1 MSESTLA
8 KESARKQKELDE
20 LQEKLEIEQKEKKE
34 IQEKLKKEKEDTDTK
49 FLAQ

>member
-1 MSESTLA
+1 
-8 KESARKQKELDE
+8 
-20 LQEKLEIEQKEKKE
+20 LEIEQKEKKE